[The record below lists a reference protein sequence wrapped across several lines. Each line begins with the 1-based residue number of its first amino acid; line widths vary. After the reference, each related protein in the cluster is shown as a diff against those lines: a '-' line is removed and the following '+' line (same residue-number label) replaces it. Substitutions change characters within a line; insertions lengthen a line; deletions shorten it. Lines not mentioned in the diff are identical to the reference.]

1 MTTLAERVLTMPKVE
16 AGLRVLAYVH
26 LRNIYDST
34 GAGRVARQMTEHL
47 ARRGDVDLRVLADA
61 GDMKRVLPLVGGDWA
76 GYEYCTF
83 AADTSRQ
90 QARWFWLGG
99 PGAETFWDEAQ
110 VVYCTAESYVPVKRA
125 RLAVTVHDAAYFE
138 TTAHRQDRAFWMQ
151 KMKWTLLFRK
161 LAKKADMIHT
171 VSHFSADRLAH
182 FFPEM
187 RTRLRVVH
195 NAVTPQFF
203 APETVAGRE
212 FLEAAG
218 LNGREFVLIP
228 GGLHFRKNAELI
240 LEAVPKLMRL
250 RPEVAVVVVNHSNP
264 VYVERAKAM
273 GLGML
278 GFVSDDALR
287 ALYGAA
293 SVVWFPSRYEGF
305 GLPVIE
311 AMACGAPVVASDAS
325 SLPEIAGSAAVLVAP
340 GEAMAHVDAIE
351 GLLTDARARAEM
363 SAAGRERAKRFTWD
377 ASAEQMKRNFDAL
390 L

>member
-1 MTTLAERVLTMPKVE
+1 M
-16 AGLRVLAYVH
+16 
-26 LRNIYDST
+26 
-34 GAGRVARQMTEHL
+34 
-47 ARRGDVDLRVLADA
+47 
-61 GDMKRVLPLVGGDWA
+61 
-76 GYEYCTF
+76 
-83 AADTSRQ
+83 
-90 QARWFWLGG
+90 GG
-99 PGAETFWDEAQ
+99 PAAETFWDEAQ

-138 TTAHRQDRAFWMQ
+138 TTAHRQDRAFWIQ

-187 RTRLRVVH
+187 RPRIRVVH
-195 NAVTPQFF
+195 NGVTPHFF
-203 APETVAGRE
+203 APETAAGRE
-212 FLEAAG
+212 FLETAG
-218 LNGREFVLIP
+218 LAGREFVLIP

-240 LEAVPKLMRL
+240 LEAVPELMRR
-250 RPEVAVVVVNHSNP
+250 RPGMPVVVVNHSNAG
-264 VYVERAKAM
+264 YVERAKAM

-325 SLPEIAGSAAVLVAP
+325 SLPEIAGARRRCLS
-340 GEAMAHVDAIE
+340 M
-351 GLLTDARARAEM
+351 RARRRRM
-363 SAAGRERAKRFTWD
+363 RMRSRD
-377 ASAEQMKRNFDAL
+377 C
-390 L
+390 